1 MRCNPRRE
9 PTVDDWQAERVAQI
23 GLDADRRRDEH
34 RSEGA
39 AAIARIKG
47 RGESIASIAAT
58 QALGGEQAEEH
69 GGRSAPIGDAG
80 ASTRPWCERGAG
92 RLAQARVAAESTER
106 ARRLVG
112 WRGSSRRC
120 GSREHRCAAQDC
132 RCRVSG
138 RPSRVSARA
147 SSVGV
152 VRSVDEAGAGLWVDP
167 AVHAAESAS

>member
-1 MRCNPRRE
+1 MTFSQFLLHRNRIERDRPGQRAATSPTLSEMKQFETDPSASGVRQHRKPQVATVVRCNPRRE

-69 GGRSAPIGDAG
+69 GGGSAPIGDAG
-80 ASTRPWCERGAG
+80 DVDAP
-92 RLAQARVAAESTER
+92 
-106 ARRLVG
+106 
-112 WRGSSRRC
+112 
-120 GSREHRCAAQDC
+120 
-132 RCRVSG
+132 
-138 RPSRVSARA
+138 
-147 SSVGV
+147 V
-152 VRSVDEAGAGLWVDP
+152 V
-167 AVHAAESAS
+167 

>member
-80 ASTRPWCERGAG
+80 ASTRRGVSGAPAG
-92 RLAQARVAAESTER
+92 WP
-106 ARRLVG
+106 RRG
-112 WRGSSRRC
+112 WRLK
-120 GSREHRCAAQDC
+120 
-132 RCRVSG
+132 
-138 RPSRVSARA
+138 ARNA
-147 SSVGV
+147 HDGWSDGV
-152 VRSVDEAGAGLWVDP
+152 VPRDAAGPVNTAVPHRIAGV
-167 AVHAAESAS
+167 A